1 MAYVVNNDMPFET
14 QVKIYMKMRDR
25 ASSIELLT
33 RAAGG
38 KQIKFWMF
46 RGHKGLEHKTWMPAS
61 LYFCGQDEPKD

>member
-1 MAYVVNNDMPFET
+1 
-14 QVKIYMKMRDR
+14 MRDR